1 MWLTIKTKAMNS
13 VILNV
18 VIGLVFIYLLY
29 SLLATIIQELIAS
42 WFGFRAKILELAIF
56 RMLEDESKFRFRFES
71 LLHIFRKS
79 KQSSLP
85 TTPSAQF
92 YNHPLIKFLGEGK
105 QSSKP
110 SYINRE
116 TFSKVIIDL
125 LRSDTFTAESNPRE
139 FIQTALNEGRM
150 KWGEQSIQISPETL
164 SYLRSLWADAQG
176 DVVQFRKS
184 LEGWFDETMD
194 RVTGWYKK
202 HTQFILLIVGFIIA
216 VAFNVD
222 TIKIVTKLERDPVL
236 RQQVVQQASAFM
248 RTNPNL
254 EEEMETASL
263 RLVTLQTTTST
274 SDTTRAKIKIYT
286 ADTARYKALMA
297 TRDSLVSRADSLINA
312 DLKKVNSTL
321 GIGLSTYSCGYGINR
336 CFFQSLLGWLITA
349 LAISLGAPFWFDLLN
364 KLMKLRNSVSTAS
377 TAAAPTSNAPQ
388 TTPTE
393 RKG

>member
-1 MWLTIKTKAMNS
+1 MNS

-29 SLLATIIQELIAS
+29 SLLATIIQELIAT

-56 RMLEDESKFRFRFES
+56 RMLEDESKFRFRIGS

-79 KQSSLP
+79 KRSSLP

-92 YNHPLIKFLGEGK
+92 YHHPLIKFLGEGK

-110 SYINRE
+110 SYINRD

-125 LRSDTFTAESNPRE
+125 LRSDAFTAESNPRE

-150 KWGEQSIQISPETL
+150 KWGEQSVQIGPETL

-176 DVVQFRKS
+176 DVAQFRRS
-184 LEGWFDETMD
+184 LETWFDETMD

-202 HTQFILLIVGFIIA
+202 HTQFILLIVGFVIA

-236 RQQVVQQASAFM
+236 REQVVQQANAFM
-248 RTNPNL
+248 TTNPNL
-254 EEEMETASL
+254 EKEMEAAKL
-263 RLVTLQTTTST
+263 NLIALQTTTSA
-274 SDTTRAKIKIYT
+274 SDTTRAKINIYA

-297 TRDSLVSRADSLINA
+297 TRDSLVSRADSLINT

-321 GIGLSTYSCGYGINR
+321 GIGLSTYSCGFGINK

-364 KLMKLRNSVSTAS
+364 KLMKLRNSVTTAS
-377 TAAAPTSNAPQ
+377 TAAAPTSNSPQ
-388 TTPTE
+388 TKSPE